1 MALFATAFLL
11 TVLALPPVRRA
22 AVAVGAVDVPG
33 DSRRMHHR
41 PIPRMGGVGLALGAA
56 GAAALL
62 PEAIPLRLA
71 APLLCGGLLSAALG
85 MTDDIVS
92 LSPWGKLCGQACIA
106 LLPGAFGLAP
116 VLPGGKVAGAAF
128 SFALTLLLMNAV
140 NLIDGLDGLAAGC
153 VLLSGAALAL
163 ARGNAPAA
171 LLCGGCLGFLPCNLP
186 PARLFLGDAGSLFLG
201 YGLAVALLG
210 EPVFSPALLVAARH
224 ATCYPC
230 PAAVCRLSA
239 DRSVFRLF
247 PPGACGAKSLC
258 GGRSPPAPSAGRR
271 HLPPPRGAIAVLSA
285 GGLRPLRDA
294 FAALREGSLLPA
306 QLIDGF
312 RNHVTHPL
320 QGG

>member
-22 AVAVGAVDVPG
+22 AVAVGAVDIPG

-210 EPVFSPALLVAARH
+210 EPVFSPALLLFAA
-224 ATCYPC
+224 YPLTDLFFAFFRRALAGQN
-230 PAAVCRLSA
+230 PFAADAHHLHHRLAAVTSPRRAALLLCCLQ
-239 DRSVFRLF
+239 
-247 PPGACGAKSLC
+247 GACALC
-258 GGRSPPAPSAGRR
+258 GM
-271 HLPPPRGAIAVLSA
+271 LL
-285 GGLRPLRDA
+285 LR
-294 FAALREGSLLPA
+294 
-306 QLIDGF
+306 
-312 RNHVTHPL
+312 
-320 QGG
+320 